1 MGLTWGTMPAR
12 ITSGTRT
19 GVATTTTTTSP
30 PTQCAAPAAAVVW
43 FGSSRITMLTGA
55 NVALGAGLTGGALFA
70 RATATAT
77 AIAVTDF
84 TASNATVLRRS
95 LAARAQDKT
104 TGTTAFT
111 RIVSWTFLGSYLTRW
126 ECVEGATGRREHC
139 LRCLGA
145 CQ

>member
-1 MGLTWGTMPAR
+1 MG
-12 ITSGTRT
+12 
-19 GVATTTTTTSP
+19 TSP

-43 FGSSRITMLTGA
+43 FGGSSRITMLTGA
-55 NVALGAGLTGGALFA
+55 NVALGAGLTGGAPSA

-84 TASNATVLRRS
+84 AASNATATRRS
-95 LAARAQDKT
+95 LAARAQGQT

-111 RIVSWTFLGSYLTRW
+111 RIVSSIPFGQFLTRLDR
-126 ECVEGATGRREHC
+126 VEGATGRREHR

-145 CQ
+145 CQRR